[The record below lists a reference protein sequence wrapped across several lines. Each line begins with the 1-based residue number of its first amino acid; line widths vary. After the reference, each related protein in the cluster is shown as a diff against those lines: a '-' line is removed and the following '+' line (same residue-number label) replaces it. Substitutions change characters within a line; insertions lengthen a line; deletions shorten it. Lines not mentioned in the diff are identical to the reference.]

1 MTASLYTQG
10 LQQNCRSTYKT
21 WQVHKLPYANGIAFP
36 VLLARGTEKKLQE
49 TIKTYSVCTCLLL
62 TTWAAQELEAPANN
76 NEQVHNHHKDL

>member
-36 VLLARGTEKKLQE
+36 VLLARGTEKKTAGDYQNLQCV
-49 TIKTYSVCTCLLL
+49 YML
-62 TTWAAQELEAPANN
+62 TTNN
-76 NEQVHNHHKDL
+76 MSCSRTRGTSKQQWTSA